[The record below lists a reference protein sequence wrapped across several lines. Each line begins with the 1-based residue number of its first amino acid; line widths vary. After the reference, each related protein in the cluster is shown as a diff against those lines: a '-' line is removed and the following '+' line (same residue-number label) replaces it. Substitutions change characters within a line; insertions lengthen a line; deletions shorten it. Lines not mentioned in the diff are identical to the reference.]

1 MTTQQA
7 EIEPVPDADRREEN
21 DCSSPDSASAS
32 ELDLPSSGNS
42 KTLLER
48 GESDEYPEVTQLKG
62 IRKPISISAVMLTG
76 LFLLA
81 MLAFL
86 YFAQQLILPIVV
98 AVLVNF
104 LLSPI
109 VRWMRRL
116 GVPRPIGGVLIVA
129 VLMSAAG
136 FGIYTLTIPATR
148 FADQARHRVDSLK
161 EKLRE
166 AAEPI
171 ERVQE
176 TAQEVKEATT
186 EPDTAPAVTVRGPG
200 LLEAAFGY
208 VQSAGAG
215 LLAALILLLFLVCS
229 DEMFLHKLV
238 RVLPTLHDK
247 RLAVEIVRQIER
259 DVSYY
264 LGTITLINIGLG
276 TTAGLLFWLFD
287 VPSPALWG
295 VLVGCLNFIP
305 YLGPGLA
312 MMVVGIVGLITF
324 EGLLWAGA
332 PPLIVLG
339 LNIIEANI
347 VTPVTVGNRLNLN
360 PVVIFLSLAFWGF
373 LWGIAGM
380 IIAVPVLVVFKTLCD
395 HVEPLEP
402 ISEFLSGEEPPLAG
416 EDRKARA

>member
-7 EIEPVPDADRREEN
+7 EMDQDQDAAAGPEADVTDGRPEPAARSEE
-21 DCSSPDSASAS
+21 DSQA
-32 ELDLPSSGNS
+32 
-42 KTLLER
+42 LLER
-48 GESDEYPEVTQLKG
+48 GESDEYPDVTQLRG

-76 LFLLA
+76 LFMLA

-98 AVLVNF
+98 AVLINF

-109 VRWMRRL
+109 VRWMRRRGL
-116 GVPRPIGGVLIVA
+116 PRPIGGVLIVA
-129 VLMSAAG
+129 LLLSAAG
-136 FGIYTLTIPATR
+136 FGIYTLTVPAAR
-148 FADQARHRVDSLK
+148 FADQARMRMDSLK

-176 TAQEVKEATT
+176 TAREVKEATT
-186 EPDTAPAVTVRGPG
+186 ETDTAPAVTVRGPG

-276 TTAGLLFWLFD
+276 ATAGLLFWLFD

-305 YLGPGLA
+305 YLGPGMA
-312 MMVVGIVGLITF
+312 MVVVGIVGLVTF
-324 EGLLWAGA
+324 EGLVWAAA

-339 LNIIEANI
+339 LNIVEANI
-347 VTPVTVGNRLNLN
+347 VTPLTVGNRLNLN

-402 ISEFLSGEEPPLAG
+402 ISEFLSGEEPPPAG
-416 EDRKARA
+416 EDRGATA